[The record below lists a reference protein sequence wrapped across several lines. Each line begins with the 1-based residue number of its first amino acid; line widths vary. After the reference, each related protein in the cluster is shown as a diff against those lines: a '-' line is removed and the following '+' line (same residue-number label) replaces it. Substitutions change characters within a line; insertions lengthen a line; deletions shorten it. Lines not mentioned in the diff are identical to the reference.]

1 MQNKLQKAFRS
12 YISCS
17 IFFITAPFYTMVAQD
32 TGYIRPPVTDK
43 YEQYK
48 KQVKQDPNKTM
59 VELKLTIPGI
69 IYDLRYASTN
79 NFMHRLMYPAG
90 TRHTFL
96 RKPAVDALKKV
107 QEELAKKGLGL
118 KIFDAYRPYS
128 VTVKFWEL
136 IRDERFVAH
145 PRNGSGHNRGIAVDL
160 TIITLKTGQELNMG
174 TGFDNFSD
182 TAHQGFSKLPEAVM
196 QNRQLLKS
204 LMEQNGFKPYADEWW
219 HYSWPSAVKFE
230 ILDIEFKKLAKEL

>member
-17 IFFITAPFYTMVAQD
+17 IFFITAPFYPMVAQD

-96 RKPAVDALKKV
+96 RKPAVDALKKYRRNWP
-107 QEELAKKGLGL
+107 KK
-118 KIFDAYRPYS
+118 D
-128 VTVKFWEL
+128 W
-136 IRDERFVAH
+136 D
-145 PRNGSGHNRGIAVDL
+145 
-160 TIITLKTGQELNMG
+160 
-174 TGFDNFSD
+174 
-182 TAHQGFSKLPEAVM
+182 
-196 QNRQLLKS
+196 
-204 LMEQNGFKPYADEWW
+204 
-219 HYSWPSAVKFE
+219 
-230 ILDIEFKKLAKEL
+230 